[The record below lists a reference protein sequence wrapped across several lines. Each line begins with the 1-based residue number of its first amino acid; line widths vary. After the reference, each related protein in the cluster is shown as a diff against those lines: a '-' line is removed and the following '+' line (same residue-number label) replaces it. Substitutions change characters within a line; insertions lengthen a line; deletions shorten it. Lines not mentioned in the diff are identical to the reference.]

1 MENSMSTG
9 SKGDKE
15 MRREQNKGRG
25 KGTETEKLKTCHW
38 QGCRLS
44 HIIVT

>member
-25 KGTETEKLKTCHW
+25 KATETLKNSNHAI
-38 QGCRLS
+38 GKGADY
-44 HIIVT
+44 HILL